1 MTELDG
7 TREVRERLERA
18 MTTIRWMAITMA
30 LLFAGFCGLAMA
42 LGGLVVLHTTPT
54 FAVGL
59 AGGAFSVMSGIGL
72 TVQGQLRRA

>member
-18 MTTIRWMAITMA
+18 MTTIRWMAITTMA

-54 FAVGL
+54 FAVR
-59 AGGAFSVMSGIGL
+59 ASQAARSV
-72 TVQGQLRRA
+72 